1 MTTTSNEMPHLV
13 IEYSIGGHE
22 HFDMTEL
29 MRALHAAAAST
40 GVVQAPDIKIRAIS
54 YDDYLVAGV
63 REDFCHVSV
72 FLLQGR
78 TPEQKLKLSESLR
91 TGLSRMLPRTKSLSV
106 DIRDMDSS
114 AYKKRLLPD

>member
-1 MTTTSNEMPHLV
+1 MPHLV

-22 HFDMTEL
+22 RFDMTEL
-29 MRALHAAAAST
+29 MRALHTAAAST

-106 DIRDMDSS
+106 DIRDMDAS
-114 AYKKRLLPD
+114 AYKKRLPPD

>member
-1 MTTTSNEMPHLV
+1 MPHLV

-22 HFDMTEL
+22 RFDMAEL

-54 YDDYLVAGV
+54 YDDYLVAGI
-63 REDFCHVSV
+63 RDGFCHVSV
-72 FLLQGR
+72 FLLEGR

-91 TGLSRMLPRTKSLSV
+91 TSLSKMLPRTKSLSI
-106 DIRDMDSS
+106 DIRDMDSF
-114 AYKKRLLPD
+114 AYKKRLLPDL

>member
-1 MTTTSNEMPHLV
+1 MPHLV
-13 IEYSIGGHE
+13 IEYSVGGHE
-22 HFDMTEL
+22 RFDMTEL

-54 YDDYLVAGV
+54 YDDYLVAGI
-63 REDFCHVSV
+63 RDGFCHVSI
-72 FLLQGR
+72 FLLEGR
-78 TPEQKLKLSESLR
+78 TPEQKLQLSESLR
-91 TGLSRMLPRTKSLSV
+91 TSLSKMLPRTKSLSV